1 MLRSARVL
9 LAISVLVLA
18 SLACQALAGG
28 GDVPVAEPQAPVQE
42 AAPAESE
49 SVEPAQPPAQEQ
61 ESAPAAGLGF
71 ETEFPI
77 PDDASNGFDLG
88 NGMVSFQTGLAL
100 EEALAFYRDSFSA
113 AGYAEREITTVV
125 SDTTFS
131 IVFDGHESG
140 KAIVVQAVDL
150 GGGLV
155 NITIRFEDI

>member
-9 LAISVLVLA
+9 FAISVLVLA

-28 GDVPVAEPQAPVQE
+28 GDEVVVAPEVQVQE
-42 AAPAESE
+42 SAPAESDP
-49 SVEPAQPPAQEQ
+49 V
-61 ESAPAAGLGF
+61 ESAEQPAEVEESDPAAGLGF

-88 NGMVSFQTGLAL
+88 NGMISFQTGLSL
-100 EEALAFYRDSFSA
+100 DDSLAFYREAFSA
-113 AGYAEREITTVV
+113 EGYTEREITTVV

-155 NITIRFEDI
+155 NITLRFEDI